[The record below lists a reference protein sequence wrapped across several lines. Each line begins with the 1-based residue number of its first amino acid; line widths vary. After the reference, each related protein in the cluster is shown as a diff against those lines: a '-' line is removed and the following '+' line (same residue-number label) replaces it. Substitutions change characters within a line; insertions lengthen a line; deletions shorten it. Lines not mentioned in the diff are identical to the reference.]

1 MWTREYVPITQPINI
16 PQTDHSLWTRE
27 QHPVA
32 RPINVQETDS
42 RDDFAQ
48 QHVLYCLQTLGEQ
61 RQEAMFVMSSLDF
74 TDYLK
79 KLDATHAAQF
89 PLPGDLPATQREG
102 DFDVIVIHR
111 KYGVLLGEIKSV
123 GIHGNNPT
131 DKAVA
136 DKVSKAVKQL
146 DKCER
151 VVNHVMS
158 DVAPGVSVRKTLILP
173 YISRTQLQHVLDGD
187 SQLAQG
193 HPVVVLSLYPYS
205 LAVSRLIQQ
214 QLVMTLQA
222 DPTTQQ
228 AAAAVHF
235 LQYDLYN
242 RPGDV
247 EAALQTLQSL
257 DTRRG
262 HTETGANINP
272 TSVGTTT
279 SPPRLQYRDVLVV
292 TRSEELREETR
303 DVRGEQRQEA
313 MFVMSSLDFTA
324 YLNKLDATHAAQFPL
339 PGDLPAT
346 QREGD
351 FDVIVIH
358 RKYGVLLG
366 EIKSVGIH
374 DNNPTDKAVADKV
387 SKAVK
392 QLDKCEKVVN
402 HVMSDVAPGVSVRKT
417 LILPYIS
424 RTQLQHVLDGDSQL
438 AQVRNSLCLHN
449 LS

>member
-27 QHPVA
+27 QHPFA
-32 RPINVQETDS
+32 QPINVQETDS

-61 RQEAMFVMSSLDF
+61 RQEAMFVMSSLKF
-74 TDYLK
+74 TDYLN

-123 GIHGNNPT
+123 GIHDNKPT

-187 SQLAQG
+187 SQLAQ
-193 HPVVVLSLYPYS
+193 
-205 LAVSRLIQQ
+205 
-214 QLVMTLQA
+214 QLDMTLKA
-222 DPTTQQ
+222 DPTTKQ

-257 DTRRG
+257 EPRPG

-292 TRSEELREETR
+292 TRSDELREETR
-303 DVRGEQRQEA
+303 DVRGVR
-313 MFVMSSLDFTA
+313 MMMMTGSLTM
-324 YLNKLDATHAAQFPL
+324 LW
-339 PGDLPAT
+339 
-346 QREGD
+346 R
-351 FDVIVIH
+351 
-358 RKYGVLLG
+358 R
-366 EIKSVGIH
+366 
-374 DNNPTDKAVADKV
+374 PTEWV
-387 SKAVK
+387 
-392 QLDKCEKVVN
+392 
-402 HVMSDVAPGVSVRKT
+402 
-417 LILPYIS
+417 
-424 RTQLQHVLDGDSQL
+424 
-438 AQVRNSLCLHN
+438 
-449 LS
+449 

>member
-16 PQTDHSLWTRE
+16 RHTHHSLWTRE

-32 RPINVQETDS
+32 QPINVQETDS
-42 RDDFAQ
+42 RDDIAQ

-74 TDYLK
+74 THYLN

-89 PLPGDLPATQREG
+89 PLPGDLSATQREG

-111 KYGVLLGEIKSV
+111 EYGVLLGEIKSL
-123 GIHGNNPT
+123 GIHDNNPT

-146 DKCER
+146 DKCEQ

-187 SQLAQG
+187 SQLAQLDLLTRSPAHVCLTGPPGTGKTVVLVVKGLVGARQG
-193 HPVVVLSLYPYS
+193 HPVVILSVWHLSLAAS
-205 LAVSRLIQQ
+205 CLIEQ

-235 LQYDLYN
+235 LHYDLLR

-247 EAALQTLQSL
+247 EVALQTLQSL
-257 DTRRG
+257 VPTTRG
-262 HTETGANINP
+262 
-272 TSVGTTT
+272 
-279 SPPRLQYRDVLVV
+279 Q
-292 TRSEELREETR
+292 
-303 DVRGEQRQEA
+303 
-313 MFVMSSLDFTA
+313 
-324 YLNKLDATHAAQFPL
+324 
-339 PGDLPAT
+339 
-346 QREGD
+346 
-351 FDVIVIH
+351 
-358 RKYGVLLG
+358 
-366 EIKSVGIH
+366 
-374 DNNPTDKAVADKV
+374 
-387 SKAVK
+387 
-392 QLDKCEKVVN
+392 QL
-402 HVMSDVAPGVSVRKT
+402 
-417 LILPYIS
+417 
-424 RTQLQHVLDGDSQL
+424 HVLIDEANFTS
-438 AQVRNSLCLHN
+438 R
-449 LS
+449 

>member
-16 PQTDHSLWTRE
+16 RQTDHSLWTRE

-32 RPINVQETDS
+32 QPINVQETDS

-74 TDYLK
+74 T
-79 KLDATHAAQF
+79 H
-89 PLPGDLPATQREG
+89 
-102 DFDVIVIHR
+102 
-111 KYGVLLGEIKSV
+111 
-123 GIHGNNPT
+123 
-131 DKAVA
+131 
-136 DKVSKAVKQL
+136 
-146 DKCER
+146 
-151 VVNHVMS
+151 
-158 DVAPGVSVRKTLILP
+158 
-173 YISRTQLQHVLDGD
+173 
-187 SQLAQG
+187 
-193 HPVVVLSLYPYS
+193 
-205 LAVSRLIQQ
+205 
-214 QLVMTLQA
+214 
-222 DPTTQQ
+222 
-228 AAAAVHF
+228 
-235 LQYDLYN
+235 
-242 RPGDV
+242 
-247 EAALQTLQSL
+247 
-257 DTRRG
+257 
-262 HTETGANINP
+262 
-272 TSVGTTT
+272 
-279 SPPRLQYRDVLVV
+279 
-292 TRSEELREETR
+292 
-303 DVRGEQRQEA
+303 
-313 MFVMSSLDFTA
+313 

-358 RKYGVLLG
+358 REYGVLLG

-387 SKAVK
+387 TKAVK

-438 AQVRNSLCLHN
+438 AKQQLVMTLQADPTTQQAVAAVHFLHYDLLNRPGDVEAARQRVQSLSCRPAHTETGANINPTSVGKTTSPPRLQYRDVIVVTRSSELREETRDVRGILERNDQTLERRTVTGVGYSPLDRDHPVAMEDRCA
-449 LS
+449 